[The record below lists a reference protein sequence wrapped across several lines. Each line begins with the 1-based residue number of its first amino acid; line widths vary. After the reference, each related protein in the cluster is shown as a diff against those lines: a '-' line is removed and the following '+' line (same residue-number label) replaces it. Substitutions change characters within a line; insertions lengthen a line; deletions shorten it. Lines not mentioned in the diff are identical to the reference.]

1 MANSTIT
8 RRAIANAFKQL
19 LATTPFD
26 RVTVTAVAS
35 QCGINRQTFYYHFRD
50 IYDLMS
56 WIVED
61 RVRSVLGYSNMDL
74 PENTEVIVEAC
85 LVALKEEQDFVTR
98 LLHSLDPVAV
108 NHILQA
114 HLGKVIEKSLE
125 KIYEQSKL
133 TEDNKR
139 IITSFVVGGFL
150 NVLYTWANDGM
161 REDPSLLAHRV
172 ATIVCS
178 SLRVVIPQLS

>member
-1 MANSTIT
+1 M
-8 RRAIANAFKQL
+8 
-19 LATTPFD
+19 
-26 RVTVTAVAS
+26 
-35 QCGINRQTFYYHFRD
+35 
-50 IYDLMS
+50 
-56 WIVED
+56 
-61 RVRSVLGYSNMDL
+61 
-74 PENTEVIVEAC
+74 
-85 LVALKEEQDFVTR
+85 
-98 LLHSLDPVAV
+98 
-108 NHILQA
+108 
-114 HLGKVIEKSLE
+114 GKVIEKSLE